1 VKTIAAAVPLVLA
14 FLIAGATILG
24 AHWLTTH
31 DKSPLSKAGVWLDM
45 KSGRGVNAYRNGYQ
59 ACLDSVRYID
69 RIRGAGDMTEPIPV
83 GSYGPDTTC
92 WVDYPTGGAW
102 IHQRVSRE
110 EIAGMAPLDTLRIH
124 GRVGIRVV
132 LGGERP

>member
-1 VKTIAAAVPLVLA
+1 
-14 FLIAGATILG
+14 
-24 AHWLTTH
+24 
-31 DKSPLSKAGVWLDM
+31 
-45 KSGRGVNAYRNGYQ
+45 VNAYRNGYQ